1 MQIAACV
8 FLNNNSVIEM
18 KVSTQKR
25 ENAHMN
31 DS

>member
-8 FLNNNSVIEM
+8 FLNNNSVTEM
-18 KVSTQKR
+18 DVSTQKR